1 MFGSGYSSRTDRRLS
16 PTRTDG
22 KRARASFNNS
32 QLAHVWASGVQ
43 SAGQS
48 SNGNA
53 YFLERTLYSYGTH
66 FVTGIRGDGV
76 AFLNA
81 SSYSPST
88 SGHQSDAA
96 AAVRHLATFH
106 VADLT
111 KAADDI
117 VRILD
122 GRADKAAAR
131 AALARHAIALDDAKR
146 LAPGQYRWSA
156 ERDESAESAGAYLAK
171 LAKLP
176 AATFPKLARDA
187 RRELARF
194 LADQAKAERAAADG
208 RALRLANMSDREFRD
223 WIASMGTEY
232 SAGRLEALALEL
244 HRARP
249 LFLHA
254 KRGPFASKARLATI
268 RERLATARREVE
280 RFDSMR
286 DIRRRALQLRS
297 AVARVK
303 GWRDVPTPAE
313 RVTWRHLSDLRDAA
327 TYLAQYGRLA
337 SLRANATDLAEL
349 ARVGMAA
356 VEAENK
362 RLRELEQINAAK
374 RDEER
379 RQLWLAGERVGRL
392 FFDAPTGG
400 AALRIVGD
408 ELETSHGASVPL
420 AHAIKAFRFVKLCRE
435 RGTSWQRN
443 GRTIRVGHFQVDR
456 IESNG
461 DFVAG
466 CHSFTWTEVERVA
479 RIAGVFDCPADDAA
493 VETSH

>member
-53 YFLERTLYSYGTH
+53 YFRDRTLYSYGTH
-66 FVTGIRGDGV
+66 FVTGVRGDGV

-96 AAVRHLATFH
+96 AAVRHLPTFH

-176 AATFPKLARDA
+176 AATFPKLAREA
-187 RRELARF
+187 RA
-194 LADQAKAERAAADG
+194 AKARDEIAAAKELRDAAER
-208 RALRLANMSDREFRD
+208 RALRLADMSDRDFRD
-223 WIASMGTEY
+223 MLARFGTEY
-232 SAGRLEALALEL
+232 SDSQFKSLATEL
-244 HRARP
+244 YRARP

-280 RFDSMR
+280 RFESMR
-286 DIRRRALQLRS
+286 DIRRRAFQLRH
-297 AVARVK
+297 AVAVLK
-303 GWRDVPTPAE
+303 GWRDAPTPAD
-313 RVTWRHLSDLRDAA
+313 RVTWRELEKLRNEAA
-327 TYLAQYGRLA
+327 YLAKFGRLA

-349 ARVGMAA
+349 TRAGMAA
-356 VEAENK
+356 VERENN
-362 RLRELEQINAAK
+362 RLRELERINAAK

-379 RQLWLAGERVGRL
+379 RQLWLAGERVGSIR
-392 FFDAPTGG
+392 FDAPTGG

-456 IESNG
+456 IESSG